1 MFLVPRKLEVVQS
14 LLQKHKDDYVLIIGT
29 HVEQLKTISQA
40 LGCPLIEGATPNKLR
55 DEIFADFAG
64 KQKAIVVSKVTFV

>member
-1 MFLVPRKLEVVQS
+1 MNLYRDVSSNPRKLEVVQS

-29 HVEQLKTISQA
+29 YVEQLKTISQA

-55 DEIFADFAG
+55 DEIFADLRLEAKG
-64 KQKAIVVSKVTFV
+64 NCR